1 MTLGRGLLGYILR
14 RLFWGVLALW
24 LTITLTFFALG
35 ITFRLASGS
44 SLLDVLRGEVPSVG
58 PGGGGSSYELQGSP
72 LRQYLSFLWGTL
84 HLDWGESV
92 SQGAPVRQVLLER
105 FPVTGKIGLISF
117 LLAVVL
123 GIPLGIYAAVRGGLV
138 DFAISWTSAFVY
150 SFPSPVLMTLLL
162 ALSVYTIGIFPVG
175 MTGADWRGYLLPCLV
190 LGLGAGGYIARITRT
205 SVADELGKDYVR
217 TARAKGLRTLVI
229 YRRHV
234 LKNALAP
241 VLAALGPT
249 LGLLLAGSFPV
260 EYAYEIYGTGRLLL
274 DGFAQQDYPLILGGV
289 TLYTVLVIASNLL
302 GEVGASL
309 INPRLRAG
317 G

>member
-1 MTLGRGLLGYILR
+1 MAGGGALLGYIIR
-14 RLFWGVLALW
+14 RLLWGVLTLW
-24 LTITLTFFALG
+24 LTVTLTFFALG

-44 SLLDVLRGEVPSVG
+44 SLLEVLRGQVPSVG
-58 PGGGGSSYELQGSP
+58 PSQGGPAYELQGSP
-72 LRQYLSFLWGTL
+72 LRQYAAFLWGTVR
-84 HLDWGESV
+84 LDWGDSV

-117 LLAVVL
+117 ALAVML
-123 GIPLGIYAAVRGGLV
+123 GVPLGIYAAVRGGVV

-175 MTGADWRGYLLPCLV
+175 MAGADWRGYLLPCLV
-190 LGLGAGGYIARITRT
+190 LGLGAGGYIARITRA
-205 SVADELGKDYVR
+205 SVADELHRDYVR
-217 TARAKGLRTLVI
+217 TARAKGLRKLLI

-234 LKNALAP
+234 LRNALGP

-274 DGFAQQDYPLILGGV
+274 DGFAQQDFPLILGGV
-289 TLYTVLVIASNLL
+289 TLYTVLVLGSNLL
-302 GEVGASL
+302 GEVVASL
-309 INPRLRAG
+309 IDPRLRAG